1 MRVLIKIGSNL
12 LRTEEGDIDLSF
24 ISKLASQIK
33 KLKEKGDEV
42 LIVSSGA
49 VLCGSKKLGVPRP
62 SDLRSRQ
69 AVAAVGQAYLMHL
82 YDSIFSNY
90 GLAVGQVLLTNDI
103 FAEGNEDRFSN
114 ARETLQ
120 KLLEMGIVPVIN
132 ENDSVAVSEL
142 VFGDNDFLAVYVG
155 FMMEVD
161 LIILLSTAGG
171 LLDESGKVIPEVESP
186 ESVLHLIRGTGSE
199 YGTGGMRTKLEATR
213 LATSIGIP
221 VIITGREDNLLRAR
235 DLKTSGTLFRTPGR
249 KVRKKLRKI
258 AMIEESKGIIY
269 IDEGAVMA
277 LKKGKSLL
285 PAGVLKA
292 EGSFRRGDVVTV
304 ADGEGIPVGKGKTN
318 FSADEVE
325 RIRGLRGEKV
335 KRLLGVKQEEVIH
348 RDNLI
353 VFT

>member
-1 MRVLIKIGSNL
+1 MRILLKIGSNL
-12 LRTEEGDIDLSF
+12 LKTEEGDIDLSF
-24 ISKLASQIK
+24 ISNLASQIK
-33 KLKEKGDEV
+33 KLREKNNEV

-49 VLCGSKKLGVPRP
+49 VLCGSKKLGVSRP

-69 AVAAVGQAYLMHL
+69 AISAVGQAYLMHL

-90 GLAVGQVLLTNDI
+90 GLAVGQVLLTSDV
-103 FAEGNEDRFSN
+103 FSEGNEDRFEN
-114 ARETLQ
+114 ARETLNT
-120 KLLEMGIVPVIN
+120 LLNMGIIPIIN

-171 LLDESGKVIPEVESP
+171 LLDEKGRVIPEVESP
-186 ESVLHLIRGTGSE
+186 EEAFHLVKGTGSE

-221 VIITGREDNLLRAR
+221 VIITGKEEKLLETISF
-235 DLKTSGTLFRTPGR
+235 KTSGTLFKTPRR
-249 KVRKKLRKI
+249 KVRRKLRNI
-258 AMIEESKGIIY
+258 AMIEEPKGIIY
-269 IDEGAVMA
+269 IDDGAVKA
-277 LKKGKSLL
+277 LRNGKSLL

-292 EGSFRRGDVVTV
+292 EGSFKEGDAVTI
-304 ADGEGIPVGKGKTN
+304 ATSEGIPVGKGKTN
-318 FSADEVE
+318 FSAQDIN
-325 RIRGLRGEKV
+325 RIKGMKGEKV
-335 KRLLGVKQEEVIH
+335 KELLGTKKEEIVH